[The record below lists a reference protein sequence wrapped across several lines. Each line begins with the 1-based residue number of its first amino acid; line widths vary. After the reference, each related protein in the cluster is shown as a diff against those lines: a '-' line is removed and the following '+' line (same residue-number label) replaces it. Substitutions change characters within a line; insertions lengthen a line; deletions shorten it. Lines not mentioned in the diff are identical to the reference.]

1 MAVIEIGR
9 LSKYVGVAV
18 VSVAMV
24 VSGCAQRQTQHS
36 SGRPFT
42 PAEQR
47 LRQQAD
53 TFNQTVL
60 EGCAAGAAAG
70 TAGGALAGGDW
81 KSALI
86 GAVIGTAIGC
96 GAGAYIAN
104 IQEQNTLD
112 EQEMDKVIT
121 DVRADNQRLTG
132 LVNSAQEVIAA
143 DKAKIDKIDRQLAA
157 GQISMAQAQTEM
169 ASVDENQRYLE
180 STLGNVRLRQN
191 EWKQVAAEARRR
203 GDTQK
208 VAEMNREI
216 AKLETQVASL
226 ESELDTLVERRR
238 VSRVG

>member
-1 MAVIEIGR
+1 MVVARMSR
-9 LSKYVGVAV
+9 LSRYLGVAV
-18 VSVAMV
+18 ISLAII
-24 VSGCAQRQTQHS
+24 VSGCAQRQTHHP

-47 LRQQAD
+47 LRDQAD

-60 EGCAAGAAAG
+60 EGCAAGAVAG
-70 TAGGALAGGDW
+70 TAGGALAGRDW
-81 KSALI
+81 KTALI

-104 IQEQNTLD
+104 IQEQRTLD
-112 EQEMDKVIT
+112 EQQMDKVIA
-121 DVRADNQRLTG
+121 DVRADNERLTG
-132 LVNSAQEVIAA
+132 LVNTAQDVIAA
-143 DKAKIDKIDRQLAA
+143 DKAKIEQIDRQLAT
-157 GQISMAQAQTEM
+157 GQISMAQARSEM

-191 EWKQVAAEARRR
+191 EWKEVAAEARRR

-208 VAEMNREI
+208 VAEMDREI
-216 AKLETQVASL
+216 VKLETQVASL

-238 VSRVG
+238 VSPVG

>member
-1 MAVIEIGR
+1 MAVVNVR
-9 LSKYVGVAV
+9 RFSKFAGVAV
-18 VSVAMV
+18 VSLAIV
-24 VSGCAQRQTQHS
+24 VSGCAQRQTHHP
-36 SGRPFT
+36 SGRPYT
-42 PAEQR
+42 PAEQQ

-53 TFNQTVL
+53 TFNQTIA
-60 EGCAAGAAAG
+60 EGCAAGAVAG
-70 TAGGALAGGDW
+70 AAGGAIAGGDW
-81 KSALI
+81 QTALI

-112 EQEMDKVIT
+112 EQEMDKVIA

-132 LVNSAQEVIAA
+132 LVNSAQDVIAA
-143 DKAKIDKIDRQLAA
+143 DKAKIDQIDRQLAA
-157 GQISMAQAQTEM
+157 GQISMAQAQTQM
-169 ASVDENQRYLE
+169 ASVDENRQYLE

-191 EWKQVAAEARRR
+191 EWKEVAAEAGRR
-203 GDTQK
+203 GDAQK
-208 VAEMNREI
+208 VAEMNQEI